1 MARLVLASQSPRRR
15 ELLSQ
20 LGLALDVRPAHADE
34 SLRPGERPRDYVLRV
49 AREKAE
55 AALAAARSGKPLAPV
70 KVGAGNFSPEDTGP
84 FSRSTPFVPKIGE
97 AQGLLADAFAAK
109 AGQALPRVYD
119 TPAGPVVAVVKERET
134 PDPKAF
140 DAQREAIESRLRN
153 RKESAVQA
161 AWLRE
166 LRAGAKVETNP
177 QLLAAVSSGR
187 GVE

>member
-1 MARLVLASQSPRRR
+1 
-15 ELLSQ
+15 
-20 LGLALDVRPAHADE
+20 
-34 SLRPGERPRDYVLRV
+34 
-49 AREKAE
+49 
-55 AALAAARSGKPLAPV
+55 
-70 KVGAGNFSPEDTGP
+70 
-84 FSRSTPFVPKIGE
+84 
-97 AQGLLADAFAAK
+97 
-109 AGQALPRVYD
+109 
-119 TPAGPVVAVVKERET
+119 VAVVKERET

-140 DAQREAIESRLRN
+140 DAQREAIVSRLRN